1 MKKVLILTAGFGE
14 GHNAA
19 ARNVRE
25 ALELASDDIKV
36 EVLDVLEISYGRLN
50 QLVRST
56 YEKVIDYAP
65 TVWNG
70 IYEWLDGKRW
80 PHPDGAVGLFRL
92 REHLSDI
99 LKSTEPDCVITTYPL
114 YAPLIQLLYR
124 DHSERPFKLIS
135 VVTDSITAHSMW
147 WRSPCDYWIVSN
159 ESTAQ
164 VLRAGGVEP
173 DRVKALGFPVSPR
186 FADLCQ
192 YQIDPPETAAV
203 RRILWV
209 VNHNKKKAV
218 RTLEEL
224 LEIPRVHLTVT
235 VGRDAELKTELV
247 EATQAHADRVTLL
260 GWTNIMPR
268 LLVESHLVIAKAG
281 GAIIQEAL
289 AARCP
294 LIINH
299 VIPGQEEGNAR
310 LVTENG
316 YGVVAERRKQVAHFA
331 EEAFAHSAA
340 RWHQWRMNLAR
351 DSKPDGAIRLAEL
364 VLKLCRE
371 NDEERQPQSLFAH
384 PNHSSGQ
391 VAPSVPIAPISP
403 IELASEHDPDFIETR
418 RSHPRRRELPQL
430 LCDLHTHTTYSDGSL
445 SVAELVDFYGRRR
458 FDCLC
463 ITDHLADPRRVLG
476 KLVRLTNMVLSPNQL
491 DEYFEVIANERR
503 RAWRKYSMLLLTGIE
518 FNKDGMTPKSSAHLL
533 GIDLKTPINPALDLM
548 DTITEIHRQSGL
560 AVASH
565 PHVMTTE
572 WGKNTLYLWENQ
584 ERYAPL
590 LDAWEI
596 ANRNNI
602 FSPVSLKRLP
612 FLANSDFH
620 KPKHIESW
628 KTILRC
634 EKHPDAIKACI
645 RDNRNVSIT
654 LYRDE
659 AVGEPEAADLGLPK
673 AAVEEVAAARRSLI
687 AARV

>member
-25 ALELASDDIKV
+25 ALESASDDFKV
-36 EVLDVLEISYGRLN
+36 EILDLLEISYGRLN
-50 QLVRST
+50 QLVRTT
-56 YEKVIDYAP
+56 YAKVIDYAP
-65 TVWNG
+65 SVWNG
-70 IYEWLDGKRW
+70 IYEWLDGARW

-114 YAPLIQLLYR
+114 YAPLIQLLYQ
-124 DHSERPFKLIS
+124 DHSERPFRLIS

-147 WRSPCDYWIVSN
+147 WRSPCDYWVVSN
-159 ESTAQ
+159 DATAE
-164 VLRAGGVEP
+164 VLRAGGVP
-173 DRVKALGFPVSPR
+173 ADRVKALGFPVSPR
-186 FADLCQ
+186 FAELSTRFLESPD
-192 YQIDPPETAAV
+192 TAAV
-203 RRILWV
+203 RRLLLV

-218 RTLEEL
+218 RTVEEL
-224 LEIPRVHLTVT
+224 LELPRVHLTVT
-235 VGRDAELKTELV
+235 VGRDAELKADLA
-247 EATQAHADRVTLL
+247 EATKHHSDRVTLL

-268 LLVESHLVIAKAG
+268 LLVESHLLITKAG

-294 LIINH
+294 MIINH

-310 LVTENG
+310 LVTESG
-316 YGVVAERRKQVAHFA
+316 YGAVAERRKHVAGLV
-331 EEAFAHSAA
+331 EETFAHRGM
-340 RWHQWRMNLAR
+340 RWHQWRKNLER

-364 VLKLCRE
+364 VNKVCHE
-371 NDEERQPQSLFAH
+371 NDEERQRQPLFGPKRQA
-384 PNHSSGQ
+384 
-391 VAPSVPIAPISP
+391 VASM
-403 IELASEHDPDFIETR
+403 ELSTEPDPDFIETR
-418 RSHPRRRELPQL
+418 RATPRAREHPPL
-430 LCDLHTHTTYSDGSL
+430 LCDLHTHTTYSDGVL
-445 SVAELVDFYGRRR
+445 SVSELVDFYGRRG

-476 KLVRLTNMVLSPNQL
+476 KLVRLTNLVLSPNQL
-491 DEYFEVIANERR
+491 DEYFEVIARERR
-503 RAWRKYSMLLLTGIE
+503 RAWHKYSMLLLTGIE
-518 FNKDGMTPKSSAHLL
+518 FNKDGLTPKSSAHLL
-533 GIDLKTPINPALDLM
+533 GIDLQSPINPGLDLEA
-548 DTITEIHRQSGL
+548 TITEIHRQSGL
-560 AVASH
+560 AIASH
-565 PHVMTTE
+565 PHVMKTE

-584 ERYAPL
+584 DKYASMI
-590 LDAWEI
+590 DAWEI

-628 KTILRC
+628 KSILRC

-659 AVGEPEAADLGLPK
+659 AVGEAEANGIGLPEAAV
-673 AAVEEVAAARRSLI
+673 AEAAAAGRTLI

>member
-25 ALELASDDIKV
+25 ALELLSDDFKV
-36 EVLDVLEISYGRLN
+36 EILDLLEISYGRLN
-50 QLVRST
+50 TLVQST
-56 YEKVIDYAP
+56 YAKVIDYAP
-65 TVWNG
+65 SVWNG
-70 IYEWLDGKRW
+70 IYGWLDGTSW
-80 PHPDGAVGLFRL
+80 PNPDGTVGLFRL

-99 LKSTEPDCVITTYPL
+99 LRTTEPDCVVTTYPL

-124 DHSERPFKLIS
+124 DHSERPFRLIS

-147 WRSPCDYWIVSN
+147 WRSPCDYWVVSN
-159 ESTAQ
+159 DATAE
-164 VLRAGGVEP
+164 VLKAGGVSSE
-173 DRVKALGFPVSPR
+173 RVKVLGFPVSPR
-186 FADLCQ
+186 FASLKEHPL
-192 YQIDPPETAAV
+192 DPPESADI
-203 RRILWV
+203 RRLLYV
-209 VNHNKKKAV
+209 VNHNKKKAAKTV
-218 RTLEEL
+218 GEL
-224 LEIPRVHLTVT
+224 LAIPRTHLTVT
-235 VGRDAELKTELV
+235 VGRDAELKAELTELTR
-247 EATQAHADRVTLL
+247 EHDHRVTLL

-268 LLVESHLVIAKAG
+268 LLVESHLAITKAG

-294 LIINH
+294 MIINH

-310 LVTENG
+310 LVTEWDLG
-316 YGVVAERRKQVAHFA
+316 AIAERRRNIA
-331 EEAFAHSAA
+331 ELVEDAFAHRAS
-340 RWHQWRMNLAR
+340 RWHRWRANLTR
-351 DSKPDGAIRLAEL
+351 LSKPDGAIRLAEL
-364 VLKLCRE
+364 ILEVCQQNNE
-371 NDEERQPQSLFAH
+371 SRQTLPLF
-384 PNHSSGQ
+384 PNPPAAP
-391 VAPSVPIAPISP
+391 APSVPAPIFP
-403 IELASEHDPDFIETR
+403 LET
-418 RSHPRRRELPQL
+418 HPVQPRRPANRLRESPML

-445 SVAELVDFYGRRR
+445 SVAELVDFYGRRN

-491 DEYFEVIANERR
+491 DEYFEVIERERR
-503 RAWRKYSMLLLTGIE
+503 RAWRKYSMLLFTGIE
-518 FNKDGMTPKSSAHLL
+518 FNKDGLTSKSSAHLL
-533 GIDLKTPINPALDLM
+533 GIDLRQPINPALDLAE
-548 DTITEIHRQSGL
+548 TIGEIHLQGGL

-565 PHVMTTE
+565 PHLMKTE

-584 ERYAPL
+584 DRYAPM

-602 FSPVSLKRLP
+602 FSPVGLKRLP

-628 KTILRC
+628 KSLLRC
-634 EKHPDAIKACI
+634 EKEPEAIKACI

-659 AVGEPEAADLGLPK
+659 AVGEAEPQSLSLPQAAAEEA
-673 AAVEEVAAARRSLI
+673 VAAGRSLI
-687 AARV
+687 AART

>member
-25 ALELASDDIKV
+25 ALELASDDFKV
-36 EVLDVLEISYGRLN
+36 EILDLLEISYGRLN
-50 QLVRST
+50 QLVRTT
-56 YEKVIDYAP
+56 YAKVIDYAP
-65 TVWNG
+65 SVWNG
-70 IYEWLDGKRW
+70 IYEWLDGARW

-114 YAPLIQLLYR
+114 YAPLIQLLYQ
-124 DHSERPFKLIS
+124 DHSERPFRLIS

-147 WRSPCDYWIVSN
+147 WRSPCDYWVVSN
-159 ESTAQ
+159 DATAE
-164 VLRAGGVEP
+164 VLRAGGVP
-173 DRVKALGFPVSPR
+173 ADRVKALGFPVSPR
-186 FADLCQ
+186 FSDLRSRFLES
-192 YQIDPPETAAV
+192 PETAAV
-203 RRILWV
+203 RRLLLV
-209 VNHNKKKAV
+209 VNHNKKKAA
-218 RTLEEL
+218 RTVEEL
-224 LEIPRVHLTVT
+224 LELPRVHLTVT
-235 VGRDAELKTELV
+235 VGRDAELKSELA
-247 EATQAHADRVTLL
+247 EATRNHSDRVTLL

-268 LLVESHLVIAKAG
+268 LLVESHLLITKAG

-294 LIINH
+294 MIINH

-310 LVTENG
+310 LVTESG
-316 YGVVAERRKQVAHFA
+316 YGAVAEHRKHVAGLV
-331 EEAFAHSAA
+331 EEAFAHHGL
-340 RWHQWRMNLAR
+340 RWHQWRKNLER

-364 VLKLCRE
+364 VNKVCHE
-371 NDEERQPQSLFAH
+371 NDEERQRQPLFGAKRQAV
-384 PNHSSGQ
+384 GL
-391 VAPSVPIAPISP
+391 AEPST
-403 IELASEHDPDFIETR
+403 EDDPDFIVTR
-418 RSHPRRRELPQL
+418 RSVPQTREHPPL
-430 LCDLHTHTTYSDGSL
+430 LCDLHTHTTYSGGSL
-445 SVAELVDFYGRRR
+445 SVSELVDFYGRRG
-458 FDCLC
+458 FDCVC
-463 ITDHLADPRRVLG
+463 ITDHLADPRRLLG
-476 KLVRLTNMVLSPNQL
+476 KLVRLTNLVLSPNQL
-491 DEYFEVIANERR
+491 DEYFEVIARERR
-503 RAWRKYSMLLLTGIE
+503 RAWHKYSMLLMTGIE
-518 FNKDGMTPKSSAHLL
+518 FNKDGLTPKSSAHLL
-533 GIDLKTPINPALDLM
+533 GIDLQSPINPGLDLEA
-548 DTITEIHRQSGL
+548 TITEIHRQSGL

-565 PHVMTTE
+565 PHVMKTD

-584 ERYAPL
+584 DKYASII
-590 LDAWEI
+590 DAWEI

-628 KTILRC
+628 KSILRC

-659 AVGEPEAADLGLPK
+659 AVGEAESNGIGLPEAAV
-673 AAVEEVAAARRSLI
+673 AEAAAAGRSLI